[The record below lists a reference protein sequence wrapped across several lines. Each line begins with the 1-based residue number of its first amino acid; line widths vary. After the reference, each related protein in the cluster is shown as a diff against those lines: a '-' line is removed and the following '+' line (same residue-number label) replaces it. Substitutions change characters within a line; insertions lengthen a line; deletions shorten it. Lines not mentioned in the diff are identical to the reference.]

1 MNNIWIYGCSF
12 SEPFGLYTNGGTSDG
27 LRFFKNP
34 EDIEQIYWGTHLASK
49 LNMNLKSCSMPGVG
63 WNYHNQKIDEDIL
76 KWNKDDIII
85 ISPSY
90 WSRITINEVKV
101 EIGDSPELY
110 KEVYTQL
117 KDDFWITTEKKWA
130 NKIKT
135 LQFFGYNVYTWII
148 EKQATNE
155 VVHNLIPVSNEYIDL
170 YTFMHQDKKYWLGT
184 THLHLPHIEEYDWHL
199 NPEGHEY
206 ISEQMYNFISNK

>member
-12 SEPFGLYTNGGTSDG
+12 SEPFGLYTNGYTMENGCRTFDVKYFG
-27 LRFFKNP
+27 N
-34 EDIEQIYWGTHLASK
+34 HLANK
-49 LNMNLKSCSMPGVG
+49 LNMNLKSRSMPGLG
-63 WNYHNQKIDEDIL
+63 WNYHTQKIDEDIL

-90 WSRITINEVKV
+90 FSRITINEFEQPHDFEK
-101 EIGDSPELY
+101 LAQ
-110 KEVYTQL
+110 QL
-117 KDDFWITTEKKWA
+117 KPLSWIYKDIETRWA

-170 YTFMHQDKKYWLGT
+170 YTFMHQNKKYWLGT
-184 THLHLPHIEEYDWHL
+184 THSHLPYIEKTDWHL

-206 ISEQMYNFISNK
+206 ISEQMYNFISNKIRIL